1 MNTSVNTLPSS
12 AANTKPLWA
21 AVGVLGVAV
30 LALGASLVYVQS
42 RPVDGHTALATVA
55 PALQAAVAPTLQA
68 ASAPVARVA
77 ATESLSTHEDL
88 VAPPPKPSVALP
100 KPPPPKVH
108 RPAPAAAAGPVAATT
123 TPAPAP
129 APLPAPTPAPVQGAV
144 TAGTGSGAT
153 SAPSVV
159 TDAGVVASQPVM
171 PVARPVCAN
180 CGTIESATPV
190 QRKGSSSG
198 VGTVA
203 GGVVGAVLGNQV
215 GKGSGRTVA
224 TILGAVGG
232 GFAGNAIEK
241 NVKKETVYQVRVRME
256 DGSVRTIEQAALPQ
270 VGAKVTVDGGVVHS
284 ADGGYSSVT
293 APKPPAPTPTLLGTN
308 RS

>member
-1 MNTSVNTLPSS
+1 MNTSVNTLPST

-68 ASAPVARVA
+68 APAPVARVA
-77 ATESLSTHEDL
+77 ATESLSTQEDL
-88 VAPPPKPSVALP
+88 VAAPPKPPVALP

-108 RPAPAAAAGPVAATT
+108 RPAPAGAPGPVAATT
-123 TPAPAP
+123 NPAPAP
-129 APLPAPTPAPVQGAV
+129 APLPAPAPVQGAV
-144 TAGTGSGAT
+144 SAGAGGGAT

-159 TDAGVVASQPVM
+159 TDTGVVASQPVV
-171 PVARPVCAN
+171 PAARPVCAN

-190 QRKGSSSG
+190 QRKGSGSG

-241 NVKKETVYQVRVRME
+241 NVRKETVYQVRVRME

-270 VGAKVTVDGGVVHS
+270 VGARVTVDGGVVHS

-293 APKPPAPTPTLLGTN
+293 APKPPPPAPTLQGTN

>member
-1 MNTSVNTLPSS
+1 MNTSVNTLPSY

-42 RPVDGHTALATVA
+42 RPVDGHTALAT
-55 PALQAAVAPTLQA
+55 LAPTLQA
-68 ASAPVARVA
+68 EAPAATARIA
-77 ATESLSTHEDL
+77 ATESLSTQEDL
-88 VAPPPKPSVALP
+88 VAPPPKPPVAFP

-108 RPAPAAAAGPVAATT
+108 RPAPAAAAGPVAANTS
-123 TPAPAP
+123 PAPTP
-129 APLPAPTPAPVQGAV
+129 APLPTPAPAPVQGAV
-144 TAGTGSGAT
+144 TAGAGGGAT

-159 TDAGVVASQPVM
+159 TDAGVVASQPVV
-171 PVARPVCAN
+171 PVVRPVCAN
-180 CGTIESATPV
+180 CGTIEAATPV
-190 QRKGSSSG
+190 QRNGSGSG
-198 VGTVA
+198 VGAVA
-203 GGVVGAVLGNQV
+203 GGVVGAVLGSQV
-215 GKGSGRTVA
+215 GKGGGRTVA

-241 NVKKETVYQVRVRME
+241 NVKKDTVYQVRVRME

-270 VGAKVTVDGGVVHS
+270 VGARVTVDGGVVHS
-284 ADGGYSSVT
+284 PDGGYSSVA
-293 APKPPAPTPTLLGTN
+293 APKPPPPVPTLLGTN

>member
-12 AANTKPLWA
+12 TANTKPLWA
-21 AVGVLGVAV
+21 AVGVLGVSV

-55 PALQAAVAPTLQA
+55 PALQAEAP
-68 ASAPVARVA
+68 A
-77 ATESLSTHEDL
+77 ATARIAAAESLSTQEDL
-88 VAPPPKPSVALP
+88 VAPPPKPPVALP
-100 KPPPPKVH
+100 KPPPPKLR
-108 RPAPAAAAGPVAATT
+108 RPPPAAAAGPVAATT
-123 TPAPAP
+123 SPAPTP
-129 APLPAPTPAPVQGAV
+129 APLPAPAPVQGAV
-144 TAGTGSGAT
+144 TTGAGGGAT

-159 TDAGVVASQPVM
+159 TDAGVVASQPVV

-190 QRKGSSSG
+190 QRKGSGSG
-198 VGTVA
+198 IGTVA
-203 GGVVGAVLGNQV
+203 GGVLGAVLGNQV
-215 GKGSGRTVA
+215 GKGGGRTVA

-241 NVKKETVYQVRVRME
+241 NVRKETVYQVRVRME

-270 VGAKVTVDGGVVHS
+270 VGARVTVDGGVLHS

-293 APKPPAPTPTLLGTN
+293 APKPPAPVPTLQGTN

>member
-55 PALQAAVAPTLQA
+55 PALQAAP
-68 ASAPVARVA
+68 APVARIA
-77 ATESLSTHEDL
+77 ATESLSTQEDL

-123 TPAPAP
+123 SPASTAAP
-129 APLPAPTPAPVQGAV
+129 SPAPTPVQGAV

-203 GGVVGAVLGNQV
+203 GGVLGAVVGNQV
-215 GKGSGRTVA
+215 GKGSGRTIA

-232 GFAGNAIEK
+232 GFAGNAIEQ